1 MRLREIDPLMRELAG
16 DLPVAYYAFPRPG
29 QAPPYMVYY
38 SPGRDDLMA
47 DNINYAYIMEL
58 DIELYTRTK
67 RWDLEEAIE
76 QQLTAAGLAYS
87 KTEAIIES
95 DGLIEIIYTTEVLI
109 DG

>member
-1 MRLREIDPLMRELAG
+1 MREIAG
-16 DLPVAYYAFPRPG
+16 DLPVAYDALPTPG

-47 DNINYAYIMEL
+47 DNLNYAFNVAPTTEI
-58 DIELYTRTK
+58 YTRTK